1 MNTDSTN
8 TPADFELHLQ
18 FAVPSERLFT
28 ALATLDGTKGWWTKF
43 SEGFA
48 LLLCFALLCCSL
60 LLSAALCC
68 CSLQSGTSDA
78 VRGGGVHLIR

>member
-43 SEGFA
+43 REGSA
-48 LLLCFALLCCSL
+48 L
-60 LLSAALCC
+60 LLSAAALFNLAHPMPFGAGE
-68 CSLQSGTSDA
+68 SISF
-78 VRGGGVHLIR
+78 VRGLSQ

>member
-48 LLLCFALLCCSL
+48 LLLCSAL
-60 LLSAALCC
+60 LLSAAALFNLAHPMPFGAGE
-68 CSLQSGTSDA
+68 SISF
-78 VRGGGVHLIR
+78 VRGLSQ